1 MTQNVPAGS
10 VHQRAGGQ
18 DRERFDPVELASLA
32 ASIERDGC
40 LSPPHVRDDGAGGW
54 EIILGERR
62 VRAMRDVLGWETI
75 PVEIDTVDD
84 ETAARRMLVENVN
97 RSDLDPIAEARAFRQ
112 QMEELVH
119 QVEKCIDRGLS
130 RDAAMAEVAYEDRIH
145 IATGESPAYPD
156 HLMELFMTKSIGVI
170 YDHIVQR
177 RAKSAAAKS
186 EYSDILPGKS
196 SANPSRV

>member
-1 MTQNVPAGS
+1 MYLDEYTQRLPTITYSKSMVLRLGGLEFQLTHFRGHTLNSSLIYLPQQKIAFTGDLVCEAGLPAFID
-10 VHQRAGGQ
+10 A
-18 DRERFDPVELASLA
+18 DTFEW
-32 ASIERDGC
+32 IET
-40 LSPPHVRDDGAGGW
+40 VR
-54 EIILGERR
+54 
-62 VRAMRDVLGWETI
+62 TI
-75 PVEIDTVDD
+75 ESMDIRYIMPGHGKVCT
-84 ETAARRMLVENVN
+84 
-97 RSDLDPIAEARAFRQ
+97 IAEARTFRQ

-177 RAKSAAAKS
+177 RAKSAAAKT
-186 EYSDILPGKS
+186 KT
-196 SANPSRV
+196 V